1 MMYLKTLLHQY
12 FNDEREFS
20 KLSSGGNV
28 TCFPTDSEVHF
39 TELKMNFFNW

>member
-1 MMYLKTLLHQY
+1 VSDVFEDPFEYV
-12 FNDEREFS
+12 NDEREFS

-28 TCFPTDSEVHF
+28 TCFPTDSEVNF